1 MSEYAHVTRMRL
13 LNRLLHVNYKA
24 LSDLSFDDRYELD
37 IVSSP
42 LLVPETSINQLEGAG
57 NLAVLLWTFVL
68 YNGLI
73 GLLKERPAELILP
86 SLSKVLFFEND
97 TWFKDFKDGYSFTVP
112 PTVEA
117 ARVGIFLVA
126 GYYLNVL
133 ITNSFDGDAFWGYA
147 IAGSL
152 THLHLFT
159 YTYSL
164 YSLISLHV
172 CRCNIHS

>member
-1 MSEYAHVTRMRL
+1 MRL

-86 SLSKVLFFEND
+86 SLSKVLFFENEQ
-97 TWFKDFKDGYSFTVP
+97 WFKDFKDGYSFSVP

-152 THLHLFT
+152 THSLLFSH
-159 YTYSL
+159 TYSL
-164 YSLISLHV
+164 YSLISLHIY
-172 CRCNIHS
+172 RCNIHS